1 MLQAVNQE
9 QREKGEPIFL
19 VDKDNGDLRDTN
31 QTGSDTSLTLE
42 ALASTEKGM
51 IQGLELLTKDVSYE
65 NNMVTDNYAEISLEG
80 CNENDVWVTPDCL
93 LHKNSDCFIVG
104 NKMKSF
110 LTEES
115 PLKVGRVQEICYG

>member
-65 NNMVTDNYAEISLEG
+65 NNMVTDNYAEIS
-80 CNENDVWVTPDCL
+80 
-93 LHKNSDCFIVG
+93 
-104 NKMKSF
+104 
-110 LTEES
+110 
-115 PLKVGRVQEICYG
+115 Y